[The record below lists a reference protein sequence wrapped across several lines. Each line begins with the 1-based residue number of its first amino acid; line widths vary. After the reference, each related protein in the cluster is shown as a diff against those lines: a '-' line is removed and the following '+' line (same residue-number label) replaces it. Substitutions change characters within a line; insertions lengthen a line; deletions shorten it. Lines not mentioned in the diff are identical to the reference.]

1 MTKEKLQSLLDNGA
15 ITQEEFDEM
24 IKNVADTD
32 PVPDPEPTPDPEPK
46 AEPIDAA
53 YVDRLVQAKVDRML
67 AAERKEK
74 ADLKRQLENE
84 KKAKLSEAELK
95 QYEIDEREKTIA
107 EREKQL
113 QERLNREFA
122 QKALREAGLDDGSQT
137 AYALADFVMGEDE
150 EEINGK
156 VKTFK
161 ELFDKAVAAEVN
173 KRFKESG
180 RTPKQSSNLNGG
192 KNPYK
197 KETYNLTEQ
206 MNLEVTNPELA
217 KKLQAEAGVI

>member
-1 MTKEKLQSLLDNGA
+1 MTREKLQSLLDNGA

-24 IKNVADTD
+24 IKNIAD
-32 PVPDPEPTPDPEPK
+32 PEPAPEPEPTPEPEPK
-46 AEPIDAA
+46 AEPIDTA
-53 YVDRLVQAKVDRML
+53 YIERVIQAKVDRLM
-67 AAERKEK
+67 AAERKK
-74 ADLKRQLENE
+74 NADLTRQLENE
-84 KKAKLSEAELK
+84 KKAKLSAEELK
-95 QYEIDEREKTIA
+95 QYEIEEREKTIA

-113 QERLNREFA
+113 QDRINREFA
-122 QKALREAGLDDGSQT
+122 QKELREIGLDDGSQT
-137 AYALADFVMGEDE
+137 AYALVDFVIGEDE
-150 EEINGK
+150 EEIK
-156 VKTFK
+156 SKAKTLK
-161 ELFDKAVAAEVN
+161 DLIDKAVTAEVN

-206 MNLEVTNPELA
+206 MNLEISNPELA